1 MLLASYCED
10 KHKIR
15 KPVLDLNKLVSIIDE
30 HPDSLLLVL
39 VFDAGIKKY
48 SPPPPYNHQLPPY
61 PHTHALHSYK
71 FEFFDHDEKGRFWLL
86 MQRYVKEVHV
96 GGDASTASSGK
107 RGSTGSTGSSGSKGR
122 RRSVVDIVFRRKSS
136 VASRGGRRGSS
147 GSTGSGSSSSGF
159 SAEALARVKEEVS
172 AGVGDFTVT
181 KFTRF
186 GERVRLFVINL
197 ADSCLKSIDPST
209 GNTQKS
215 FEFRHITEVACARP
229 LLACHHPPHLT
240 TSPPP
245 PHSWS
250 ALLHTQ
256 LACAC
261 GSTGPHSVTTWCSFA
276 TPTLVNPSVP
286 SCGCRGLPFT

>member
-1 MLLASYCED
+1 MNTLTPCCWCWSLMLAS
-10 KHKIR
+10 KSTVHHHHTTTGSH
-15 KPVLDLNKLVSIIDE
+15 LT
-30 HPDSLLLVL
+30 
-39 VFDAGIKKY
+39 
-48 SPPPPYNHQLPPY
+48 
-61 PHTHALHSYK
+61 HTHALHSYK

-96 GGDASTASSGK
+96 GGDASTASGGK

-147 GSTGSGSSSSGF
+147 GSTGSGSGSSGF

-215 FEFRHITEVACARP
+215 FEFRHITEVACTCP
-229 LLACHHPPHLT
+229 LLAFHRPAHHLT
-240 TSPPP
+240 SASPQLERVASHPARLRLRFDWATQRDYLVQFRNTNARE
-245 PHSWS
+245 SFC
-250 ALLHTQ
+250 ALLWLQRPAIRMTVD
-256 LACAC
+256 
-261 GSTGPHSVTTWCSFA
+261 TEEM
-276 TPTLVNPSVP
+276 
-286 SCGCRGLPFT
+286 